1 MEMLG
6 TYELTGHLTSENC
19 GFSLWGFGRKEG
31 KDYFIKQFLSPKYPV
46 NDTMSSPE
54 RIAKLKRKCTTFEQR
69 KRALY
74 EQLNA
79 YSDGN
84 AVRIEEFFRI
94 DTKYYI
100 SMRKIESIHWQ
111 VEDIVA
117 LPEAERR
124 FLCAIIAHAVSGLA
138 NAGIVHADLKHDN
151 VLFMR
156 ANSGHITAKIIDFDS
171 GFLESDPPG
180 EGEEIIGDLV
190 YFSPEACMTFMGR
203 PTELSCKMDVF
214 ALGVLFHQYYTGQLP
229 GFDGTK
235 GGCAGEAVANG
246 DTVVVSEDMPQDIH
260 DLLVSM
266 MDADPHKRPTALE
279 VYAQLEHKSMEEV
292 ESVAVPAPVPEAP
305 QIAESTTVGTGFF
318 AAGDL

>member
-6 TYELTGHLTSENC
+6 TYELTGHLTSENS
-19 GFSLWGFGRKEG
+19 GFSLWGFGRRDG
-31 KDYFIKQFLSPKYPV
+31 RDFFIKQFLSPKYPV

-54 RIAKLKRKCTTFEQR
+54 RIARLQRKCEKFERQ

-79 YSDGN
+79 HSDGN

-100 SMRKIESIHWQ
+100 SMRKIESINWQ

-124 FLCAIIAHAVSGLA
+124 FLCAVIAHAVHGLHKA
-138 NAGIVHADLKHDN
+138 RIVHADLKHDN

-156 ANSGHITAKIIDFDS
+156 TRAGNVTAKVIDFDS
-171 GFLESDPPG
+171 GFLETDPPG

-203 PTELSCKMDVF
+203 STELTCKMDVF

-229 GFDGTK
+229 GFDNTK

-246 DTVVVSEDMPQDIH
+246 DTVVVSKNMPQDIH

-266 MDADPHKRPTALE
+266 MEADPHKRPTALE
-279 VYAQLEHKSMEEV
+279 AYAVLEKKTMEQLASE
-292 ESVAVPAPVPEAP
+292 PAPEPIRNAP
-305 QIAESTTVGTGFF
+305 IVAPTTTGGNPFF
-318 AAGDL
+318 TPGDL

>member
-6 TYELTGHLTSENC
+6 TYELTGHLTSENS
-19 GFSLWGFGRKEG
+19 GFSLWGFGRKGG

-54 RIAKLKRKCTTFEQR
+54 RIARLERKCKRFEER
-69 KRALY
+69 KHALY

-84 AVRIEEFFRI
+84 AVRIEEFFRVE
-94 DTKYYI
+94 TKYYI
-100 SMRKIESIHWQ
+100 TMRKIESIHWQ

-117 LPEAERR
+117 LPESQKR
-124 FLCAIIAHAVSGLA
+124 FLCAVIAHAVSGLA
-138 NAGIVHADLKHDN
+138 KAGIVHADLKHDN
-151 VLFMR
+151 VLFMYTK
-156 ANSGHITAKIIDFDS
+156 SGNVTAKVIDFDS

-180 EGEEIIGDLV
+180 EGEEIVGDLV

-203 PTELSCKMDVF
+203 PTELTSQMDVF
-214 ALGVLFHQYYTGQLP
+214 ALGVLFHQYFTGDLP
-229 GFDGTK
+229 GFDVTK

-246 DTVVVSEDMPQDIH
+246 DSVTVSDKMPADVH
-260 DLLVSM
+260 DLLVAM
-266 MDADPHKRPTALE
+266 LDADPHKRPTALE
-279 VYAQLEHKSMEEV
+279 VYAKLERKTAEEIA
-292 ESVAVPAPVPEAP
+292 SVAAPEPAAVEPVSSASAP
-305 QIAESTTVGTGFF
+305 TGFF